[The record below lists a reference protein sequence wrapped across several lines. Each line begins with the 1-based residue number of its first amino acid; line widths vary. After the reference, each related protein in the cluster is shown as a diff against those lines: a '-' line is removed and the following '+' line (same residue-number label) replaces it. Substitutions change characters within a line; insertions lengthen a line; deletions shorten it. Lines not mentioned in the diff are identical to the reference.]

1 MDHQSASVARQPYLQ
16 EHVMRNCHEP
26 GERWT
31 PEDGMVLRGPVDDF
45 KLNFFSLK
53 FEGLP
58 KMTWRCINPRGYIG
72 FPGTMPWKDVL
83 EGRRSA
89 SGIFIF
95 CSVSAYMRLM
105 LLPPSINTFFV
116 V

>member
-1 MDHQSASVARQPYLQ
+1 
-16 EHVMRNCHEP
+16 MRNCHEP

-45 KLNFFSLK
+45 KLNFSSLK

-83 EGRRSA
+83 GL
-89 SGIFIF
+89 IF

-105 LLPPSINTFFV
+105 LLPSSINTFFV